1 MYVEPA
7 ERDLPR
13 GGVYGFPNF
22 PWVIVDSPIPRDA
35 VKGFLV
41 TLESSG
47 DAYHSFFFTDKQTA
61 VAFATYGMRALTAQ
75 VNSLVRVREAGAV
88 PRGNGEPSRVYAGN
102 LVPFTPVTN
111 NLPVVPQSA
120 AAFNDDFH
128 SDDLRDTHREKRLA
142 IESSSKFLHFQEW
155 ARKIAAENNNRRL
168 TVALRDGIEQG
179 VVGLPLR
186 DMWLRGT
193 TIPGFERVR
202 KEWER
207 AYTEHLA
214 LD

>member
-75 VNSLVRVREAGAV
+75 VVWCA
-88 PRGNGEPSRVYAGN
+88 
-102 LVPFTPVTN
+102 
-111 NLPVVPQSA
+111 
-120 AAFNDDFH
+120 
-128 SDDLRDTHREKRLA
+128 
-142 IESSSKFLHFQEW
+142 
-155 ARKIAAENNNRRL
+155 
-168 TVALRDGIEQG
+168 
-179 VVGLPLR
+179 
-186 DMWLRGT
+186 
-193 TIPGFERVR
+193 
-202 KEWER
+202 
-207 AYTEHLA
+207 
-214 LD
+214 